1 MSLKIIKISWS
12 EIQTYENGL
21 RLVNGA
27 NFAGTEGHSATARTI
42 EVSVSLLDQ
51 RLILCIVLAFFTRA
65 QLCKSLWLRPQRCC
79 HPWLRGLVS
88 HSRMSSG
95 GQGPCSHLLHMFCD
109 HFGTVGVLKCS
120 EGRVSS
126 VLNDWEG
133 SRHIKGVFCRGHCFR
148 YWQYMMESTSS
159 QIWLKWGQCSVIIAM
174 SGDHI
179 RISKNR
185 KLGEILAPEQPLT
198 RLRLHFPWMQQTW
211 IFALNVVYWG

>member
-1 MSLKIIKISWS
+1 MKIIKISWS

-27 NFAGTEGHSATARTI
+27 NFAGTEGHSTAARTI

-65 QLCKSLWLRPQRCC
+65 KFCKILWLRSQRCGS
-79 HPWLRGLVS
+79 PWLRRLGS
-88 HSRMSSG
+88 HSRMPSG
-95 GQGPCSHLLHMFCD
+95 GQGPCSHLLYMLGD
-109 HFGTVGVLKCS
+109 HVGTVRVLERS
-120 EGRVSS
+120 EGRISS

-133 SRHIKGVFCRGHCFR
+133 SRHIKGVFCRRHYLR
-148 YWQYMMESTSS
+148 YWQYMVESTSS
-159 QIWLKWGQCSVIIAM
+159 QNWLKWGQSSVIIAM

-185 KLGEILAPEQPLT
+185 KDREILAPERPLT
-198 RLRLHFPWMQQTW
+198 RLRLHSLWMQQTW
-211 IFALNVVYWG
+211 IVALNVVYWG